1 MEETERKSNIKLF
14 SSLFFPIVFVVA
26 IWLVKLVEVTF
37 DVDFSHYGIFPRKLE
52 GLIGVLF
59 YPLIH
64 SDFNHLL
71 SNSTALFLLSV
82 GIFYFYRQ
90 VAYKI
95 YFWTYIMSGIW
106 IWLSARESFH
116 IGASGLIYGFAT
128 FIFISGV
135 IRQNTRLLALSMLVI
150 FLYGGMV
157 WGIFPIRPGMSFEGH
172 LWGSVAGIILAIYYR
187 GVGPQKKKYSWD
199 LEEELAAEFDEDTNE
214 LSDSEEILIQKG
226 PAEILQNQP
235 SIKYIFK
242 EKKRD

>member
-1 MEETERKSNIKLF
+1 MEENEEKSNIKLF
-14 SSLFFPIVFVVA
+14 SSLFFPIVFVVL
-26 IWLVKLVEVTF
+26 IWTVKLVEITF
-37 DVDFSHYGIFPRKLE
+37 DVSFSQYGIFPRKFE

-59 YPLIH
+59 YPIIH
-64 SDFNHLL
+64 SDFNHLI

-82 GIFYFYRQ
+82 GIFHFYRP

-95 YFWTYIMSGIW
+95 YFWTYLMSGIW

-128 FIFISGV
+128 FIFISGI

-172 LWGSVAGIILAIYYR
+172 LWGSIAGIILAFHYR
-187 GVGPQKKKYSWD
+187 GIGPQKRKYSWD
-199 LEEELAAEFDEDTNE
+199 LEEELEAEIIKDAEII
-214 LSDSEEILIQKG
+214 SEEIEIEQG
-226 PAEILQNQP
+226 PAQPLQNQP
-235 SIKYIFK
+235 SIKYVYK
-242 EKKRD
+242 EKDKG

>member
-1 MEETERKSNIKLF
+1 MEENEDKSNIKLF
-14 SSLFFPIVFVVA
+14 SSLFFPIVFVVV
-26 IWLVKLVEVTF
+26 IWLVKLTEITF
-37 DVDFSHYGIFPRKLE
+37 DVSFGQYGIFPRKFE

-64 SDFNHLL
+64 NDFNHLI

-82 GIFYFYRQ
+82 GIFHFYRP

-95 YFWTYIMSGIW
+95 YFWTYVMSGIW

-128 FIFISGV
+128 FIFISGI

-157 WGIFPIRPGMSFEGH
+157 WGIFPIKPGMSFEGH
-172 LWGSVAGIILAIYYR
+172 LWGSVAGIILAFYYR
-187 GVGPQKKKYSWD
+187 KIGPQKRKYSWD
-199 LEEELAAEFDEDTNE
+199 LEEELEASMEI
-214 LSDSEEILIQKG
+214 EEADIISKQVEIEQG
-226 PAEILQNQP
+226 PAEPLQNQP
-235 SIKYIFK
+235 SIKYVYK
-242 EKKRD
+242 EKEDD